1 MQTTF
6 NKILKWMPI
15 ILFLLL
21 IMVDRNNM
29 LHVVGYLMLLFS
41 YTFIIIIRILY
52 AKKEWH
58 EEFNKDQLNQNSSIK
73 NMSDFKKKI
82 K

>member
-1 MQTTF
+1 MQEAF

-15 ILFLLL
+15 ILFFLLL
-21 IMVDRNNM
+21 MVDRDNI
-29 LHVVGYLMLLFS
+29 LHVAGYLMLLFL
-41 YTFIIIIRILY
+41 YTSIIIIRILY

>member
-15 ILFLLL
+15 LLFLLL

-58 EEFNKDQLNQNSSIK
+58 EEFNKDQLNQNSSNK
-73 NMSDFKKKI
+73 NMSDSKKKI

>member
-1 MQTTF
+1 MQEAF

-15 ILFLLL
+15 ILFFLLL
-21 IMVDRNNM
+21 MVDRDNI
-29 LHVVGYLMLLFS
+29 LHVAGYLRLLFL
-41 YTFIIIIRILY
+41 YTSIIIIRILY

-58 EEFNKDQLNQNSSIK
+58 KEFNKDQLNKNNSIK
-73 NMSDFKKKI
+73 KMSDFQNKI